1 MFCNNCGAP
10 LQENQKFCPNC
21 GSKAESKEDIFAE
34 NEIPAMPAPDMS
46 PYFGD
51 TDKDESEDAAFRSGS
66 AEPQYSS
73 SVIDPAPAY
82 LNGQDKVTMAV
93 ICFFLGGLGIHN
105 FMMGENKKGIFRIV
119 TTFCCG
125 IGAIFALIDFIKILC
140 DSYVVNPDA
149 LV

>member
-10 LQENQKFCPNC
+10 LQEDQKFCPNC
-21 GSKAESKEDIFAE
+21 GSMTEAQKEIFAE
-34 NEIPAMPAPDMS
+34 KEVPSMPAPDMS

-51 TDKDESEDAAFRSGS
+51 TDKDEAEGAAFRSES

-93 ICFFLGGLGIHN
+93 ICIFFGGLGIHN
-105 FMMGENKKGIFRIV
+105 FMMGESKKGIFRIV

-140 DSYVVNPDA
+140 DSYIVDPDA
-149 LV
+149 LI